1 MKKILI
7 VDDDVVIVR
16 LVEAFLSSKGFKV
29 LSEAD
34 GLSAMATIKK
44 EKPDLVILDVILP
57 ELNGYDICY
66 ILRFGDN
73 FEHVPIILISERE
86 KEVDEE
92 IFEKT
97 DIEYL
102 QKPIN
107 TEILL
112 KKIKYLLNFMY
123 FLWFKSNMDYILFYL
138 CLIIFIDD

>member
-7 VDDDVVIVR
+7 VDDDVVIAR
-16 LVEAFLSSKGFKV
+16 LVEAFLSSKGLKV

-73 FEHVPIILISERE
+73 FEQVPIILISERE

-97 DIEYL
+97 DIESL

-112 KKIKYLLNFMY
+112 KKIKYLL
-123 FLWFKSNMDYILFYL
+123 KMD
-138 CLIIFIDD
+138 